1 MRYAILPHAGP
12 LDSRTVRMARNFNT
26 PIKLCSHPSPSTESS
41 LLSSITIHGS
51 PALILDTIKR
61 GEDDEDV
68 SRGEL
73 PKRKGRSI
81 ILRVYESLG
90 GKARGLIKT
99 SLTVKKV
106 YRTNLL
112 EDDEDTVE
120 IKSGQIPLELRA
132 FEVATFR
139 LQL

>member
-12 LDSRTVRMARNFNT
+12 LDSRTVRTARNFNT
-26 PIKLCSHPSPSTESS
+26 PIKLCSHSSPSTEAS

-99 SLTVKKV
+99 SLAVKKV
-106 YRTNLL
+106 YRTDLL
-112 EDDEDTVE
+112 EDDEDAVE
-120 IKSGQIPLELRA
+120 IKSGQIPIELRA